1 MIYQWLGSKADK
13 LSQLLCSDVKDI
25 IANIF
30 NRPEFAHSKL
40 CRQYSEPFLFKTLF
54 YDWDDSSLDRSKA
67 STSKGRRRKLWP
79 MPTPPKYDVEYDV
92 LALFAYKKWEDNEYY
107 DALRADCN
115 FECVNADKFEHVF
128 KLMHGSFVPVF
139 DKFAP
144 LYETEIR
151 IFLVDYRVVEISCE
165 KEQIERVA
173 YVWQGRKASRM
184 DWLTFSM
191 GAKNTFIDL
200 FMTKVDLENQG
211 AQAQLKRKLQN
222 YVKSVVQYC
231 HGWSAEDLTFHL
243 AASILLEDEFN
254 EYKMVRIRQQREPE
268 RFLCHFKYRM
278 VLLRGAPSESP
289 AARLFKYGQQSN
301 IINTRTLEVQL
312 SSRSLNSNYCYFLVL
327 QRENCDHSSASQGV
341 IYLWIGKHVGKT
353 QFQDAYDQLLYAFP
367 EQYKV
372 RIAYEGHEH
381 PEFWGRIGESCL
393 LEKRP
398 EYERDRYDHF
408 CRLFRCSSSSGLFK
422 VTELST
428 DFCQDDLCDTDCF
441 LLDTQLRLYLWKGR
455 QCSEFTRKLALLA
468 AKAYLKDKRRST
480 LELEVLN
487 SGSEPQAF
495 TRYFFSWNYNE

>member
-1 MIYQWLGSKADK
+1 M
-13 LSQLLCSDVKDI
+13 
-25 IANIF
+25 
-30 NRPEFAHSKL
+30 R
-40 CRQYSEPFLFKTLF
+40 T
-54 YDWDDSSLDRSKA
+54 A

-191 GAKNTFIDL
+191 GSHNWCTLCSKYFSFYTNEKHL
-200 FMTKVDLENQG
+200 PQG
-211 AQAQLKRKLQN
+211 CGGTVSDFALQ
-222 YVKSVVQYC
+222 
-231 HGWSAEDLTFHL
+231 
-243 AASILLEDEFN
+243 DEFN

-301 IINTRTLEVQL
+301 IINTRT
-312 SSRSLNSNYCYFLVL
+312 RF
-327 QRENCDHSSASQGV
+327 NC
-341 IYLWIGKHVGKT
+341 
-353 QFQDAYDQLLYAFP
+353 P
-367 EQYKV
+367 
-372 RIAYEGHEH
+372 GHEH